1 MVKVHAFLDVLFRL
15 LNQTVHMNCASRQ
28 NRVLYVLEDVFRC
41 VLEHRRISARAAVEY
56 LLMPERV
63 KKLEGQVQ
71 VLHVDLE
78 ELTGALKKFLSLDG
92 SGQSV
97 PESQRSMQDY
107 VS

>member
-1 MVKVHAFLDVLFRL
+1 VS
-15 LNQTVHMNCASRQ
+15 QG
-28 NRVLYVLEDVFRC
+28 E
-41 VLEHRRISARAAVEY
+41 LEHLSRDAAVEY

-71 VLHVDLE
+71 GLHVDLE
-78 ELTGALKKFLSLDG
+78 ELTGALKKFLNVEG
-92 SGQSV
+92 SVQPV

>member
-1 MVKVHAFLDVLFRL
+1 
-15 LNQTVHMNCASRQ
+15 
-28 NRVLYVLEDVFRC
+28 
-41 VLEHRRISARAAVEY
+41 
-56 LLMPERV
+56 LMPERL

-78 ELTGALKKFLSLDG
+78 ELTRALKKFLNLEG
-92 SGQSV
+92 SVQTV